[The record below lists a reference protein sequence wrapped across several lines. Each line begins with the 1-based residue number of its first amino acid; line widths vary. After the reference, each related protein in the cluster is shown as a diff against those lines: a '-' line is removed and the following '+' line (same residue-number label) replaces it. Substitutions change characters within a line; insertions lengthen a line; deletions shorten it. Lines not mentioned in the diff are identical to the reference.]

1 MLDTLKIATTF
12 FSKFITYK
20 LLEGF
25 YYKNIKSF
33 LSILSKLKKIVYKIN
48 IYIYLTKIELKENI
62 LKIKK

>member
-48 IYIYLTKIELKENI
+48 IYIYI
-62 LKIKK
+62 